1 MNCTN
6 CQKPSAG
13 DYCGDCS
20 QFRERLEK
28 LRQAQKQFWR
38 RVRAG
43 EIKLER
49 PGKKREGAYFMQ
61 QCRLAAEQKATRGRS
76 LPISGQDAALPPG
89 DRG

>member
-6 CQKPSAG
+6 CNLPSAG
-13 DYCGDCS
+13 EYCDDCE

-28 LRQAQKQFWR
+28 LRAAQKQFWR

-49 PGKKREGAYFMQ
+49 KGKKRPGAYFMQ
-61 QCRLAAEQKATRGRS
+61 QCRLAAEQRAARLQS